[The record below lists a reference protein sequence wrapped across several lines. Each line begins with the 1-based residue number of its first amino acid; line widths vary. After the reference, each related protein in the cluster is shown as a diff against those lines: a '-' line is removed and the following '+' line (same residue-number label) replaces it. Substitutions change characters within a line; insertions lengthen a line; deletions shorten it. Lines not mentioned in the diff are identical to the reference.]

1 MILPPMPSRTVT
13 ISNRLGLHARPA
25 MMLAECAGGF
35 KSGVTIQREDGG
47 DEVDA
52 KSIMQ
57 LLMLAGT
64 RGTRLKI
71 KAEGGDAKAALKAI
85 SDLFASGFDDE

>member
-1 MILPPMPSRTVT
+1 MPSRKVT

-25 MMLAECAGGF
+25 MMLAECAASF
-35 KSGVTIQREDGG
+35 SSEISIRRIDHG
-47 DEVDA
+47 DPVDA

-64 RGTRLKI
+64 QGTRLQI
-71 KAEGGDAKAALKAI
+71 EADGVDADRALNAIAALFD
-85 SDLFASGFDDE
+85 SVFDDE

>member
-1 MILPPMPSRTVT
+1 MGDVVACSPSC
-13 ISNRLGLHARPA
+13 L
-25 MMLAECAGGF
+25 
-35 KSGVTIQREDGG
+35 GG
-47 DEVDA
+47 DKVDA

-71 KAEGGDAKAALKAI
+71 KAEGGDSKAALKTI
-85 SDLFASGFDDE
+85 GDLVESGFDDE

>member
-1 MILPPMPSRTVT
+1 MPSRTVT

-25 MMLAECAGGF
+25 MMLAECATSF
-35 KSGVTIQREDGG
+35 SSKITIRRVDGG
-47 DEVDA
+47 DDVDA

-64 RGTRLKI
+64 RGTKMRI
-71 KAEGGDAKAALKAI
+71 TAEGADASQALETLGA
-85 SDLFASGFDDE
+85 LVASGFDDE

>member
-1 MILPPMPSRTVT
+1 MPSRTVT

-25 MMLAECAGGF
+25 MMLAECAAGF
-35 KSGVTIQREDGG
+35 SSGITIRREDGG
-47 DEVDA
+47 DDVDA

-64 RGTRLKI
+64 NGTRLEVT
-71 KAEGGDAKAALKAI
+71 AEGKDAEDALDAI
-85 SDLFASGFDDE
+85 ASLVRSGFDDE

>member
-1 MILPPMPSRTVT
+1 
-13 ISNRLGLHARPA
+13 

-35 KSGVTIQREDGG
+35 SCGITVRREEGG
-47 DEVDA
+47 DQVDA

-64 RGTRLKI
+64 RGTRLRLE
-71 KAEGGDAKAALKAI
+71 AEGADAKSALKALG
-85 SDLFASGFDDE
+85 DLVESGFDDE

>member
-1 MILPPMPSRTVT
+1 MPSRTVT

-25 MMLAECAGGF
+25 MMLAECATSF
-35 KSGVTIQREDGG
+35 SSNISIRRADGG
-47 DEVDA
+47 DDVDA

-64 RGTRLKI
+64 CGTKLKI
-71 KAEGGDAKAALKAI
+71 TAEGRDAEEALETLD
-85 SDLFASGFDDE
+85 SLVASGFDDE

>member
-1 MILPPMPSRTVT
+1 
-13 ISNRLGLHARPA
+13 
-25 MMLAECAGGF
+25 MMLAECAGRF
-35 KSGVTIQREDGG
+35 KSTVTIQREDGG
-47 DEVDA
+47 DKVDA

-71 KAEGGDAKAALKAI
+71 KAEGGDSKAALKAI
-85 SDLFASGFDDE
+85 GDLVESGFDDE